1 MELNWRMMHLVGR
14 SIEERNS
21 LYGLLQQIEK
31 AALNSPD
38 NPVRRELL
46 KILYEVPPDFKWF
59 GVFDA

>member
-46 KILYEVPPDFKWF
+46 KILYEVPPDFK
-59 GVFDA
+59 